1 MDVDARRVA
10 ARICGE
16 RYVKP
21 CDAPATAA
29 GAATAFGVLC
39 PRVVKGEDAGG
50 GCVRDSNFDRRL
62 GGGCKGSPRL
72 LHGRDGLFR
81 WLLLLLLPLLL
92 LLRVA
97 VLFLPPFFCGDARL
111 ALRGGISFSSFFF
124 FSLPTFPFLAM
135 IIHQGP
141 NTEELVCVC
150 VCVCGIYAGDAAA
163 TKCRRT
169 KRTITNQCVCVY
181 TKRGR
186 IKKRKQRT

>member
-1 MDVDARRVA
+1 M
-10 ARICGE
+10 
-16 RYVKP
+16 
-21 CDAPATAA
+21 
-29 GAATAFGVLC
+29 
-39 PRVVKGEDAGG
+39 
-50 GCVRDSNFDRRL
+50 RDSNFDRRL

-141 NTEELVCVC
+141 NTEELVCGGVGVC
-150 VCVCGIYAGDAAA
+150 VCVWYL
-163 TKCRRT
+163 R
-169 KRTITNQCVCVY
+169 
-181 TKRGR
+181 RGR
-186 IKKRKQRT
+186 CSYKMQTDEANNHKPVCMCIYETRTNKEKKAKNLNNP

>member
-1 MDVDARRVA
+1 M
-10 ARICGE
+10 
-16 RYVKP
+16 
-21 CDAPATAA
+21 
-29 GAATAFGVLC
+29 
-39 PRVVKGEDAGG
+39 
-50 GCVRDSNFDRRL
+50 RDSNFDRRL

-81 WLLLLLLPLLL
+81 WLLLLLPLLL

-124 FSLPTFPFLAM
+124 LPTFPFLAM

-150 VCVCGIYAGDAAA
+150 VWCLRRGRCSYEMQTDEANNHKPVCMCIYE
-163 TKCRRT
+163 TRT
-169 KRTITNQCVCVY
+169 K
-181 TKRGR
+181 KE
-186 IKKRKQRT
+186 KKAKNKKKQESKELE